1 MKRIEAAK
9 ELNDLFNSMEV
20 RKNKLTTTYKKIWK
34 DGSIWRLTGVG
45 YDYTV

>member
-9 ELNDLFNSMEV
+9 ELNGLFNSMEV
-20 RKNKLTTTYKKIWK
+20 RKNKLATTYKKIWF
-34 DGSIWRLTGVG
+34 DGCNWRLIGAG